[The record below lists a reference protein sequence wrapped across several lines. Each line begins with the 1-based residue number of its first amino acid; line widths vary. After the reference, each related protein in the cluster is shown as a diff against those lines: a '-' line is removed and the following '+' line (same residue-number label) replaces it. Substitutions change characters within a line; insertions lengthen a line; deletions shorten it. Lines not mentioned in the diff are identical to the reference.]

1 MTKSDKDYYINYYLN
16 NPITSKYL
24 KIASIIFVSVIS
36 IYGLG
41 HLFKISAH
49 TIRGYNELKK
59 SISDGKYN
67 I

>member
-1 MTKSDKDYYINYYLN
+1 MKTEKDYKIDDFLN
-16 NPITSKYL
+16 HPSIPKYL
-24 KIASIIFVSVIS
+24 KIGSIIFVSVMS
-36 IYGLG
+36 IYLLG
-41 HLFKISAH
+41 HLFKVSAH